1 MVLSVSVLNPG
12 DKGQTWVAS
21 GGDICRQM
29 NMVGRIIHSPDCVAE
44 GAAWLGARDPAFA
57 RALTLVGDL
66 PLRREEDGFAAL
78 LRAIVGQQVSVASAR
93 AIWARLE
100 AAGLTL
106 PEVMAGA
113 SDDDLRAAGL
123 SRQKARYGRALAGAG
138 IDFAALRILPDDKVI
153 AQLVAVPGIGVW
165 TAEIYAMFALGRADV
180 FAPGD
185 LALQEAARMLF
196 ALEARPTDKALRR
209 MAADWSPWRSVAAR
223 ILWAYYRVA
232 KEREG
237 IM

>member
-1 MVLSVSVLNPG
+1 MV
-12 DKGQTWVAS
+12 VAS
-21 GGDICRQM
+21 GGDICRRRM
-29 NMVGRIIHSPDCVAE
+29 MVGRIITTSDCVAE
-44 GAAWLGARDPAFA
+44 GAAWLAAREPAFA
-57 RALTLVGDL
+57 RALPLVGEL
-66 PLRREEDGFAAL
+66 PLRREADGFAAL

-100 AAGLTL
+100 AAGLTEA
-106 PEVMAGA
+106 PVMAGA
-113 SDDDLRAAGL
+113 TDEDLRAAGL

-138 IDFAALRILPDDKVI
+138 IDFEGLRTGSDAEVVSTLI
-153 AQLVAVPGIGVW
+153 AVPGIGVW

-185 LALQEAARMLF
+185 LALQEAARVLF
-196 ALEARPTDKALRR
+196 GLEKRPSDKELRVL
-209 MAADWSPWRSVAAR
+209 AEDWSPWRSVAAR

-237 IM
+237 VI

>member
-1 MVLSVSVLNPG
+1 
-12 DKGQTWVAS
+12 
-21 GGDICRQM
+21 
-29 NMVGRIIHSPDCVAE
+29 MVGRIIHSLDCVAE
-44 GAAWLGARDPAFA
+44 GAEWLARREPGFA
-57 RALTLVGDL
+57 RALPLVGAL

-100 AAGLTL
+100 GLGLT
-106 PEVMAGA
+106 EAAVMAAA
-113 SDDDLRAAGL
+113 SDETLRAAGL
-123 SRQKARYGRALAGAG
+123 SRQKARYGRALAQAG
-138 IDFAALRILPDDKVI
+138 IDFNALRGIPDVDVVKT
-153 AQLVAVPGIGVW
+153 LVAVPGIGVW

-196 ALEARPTDKALRR
+196 GLEARPTDKALRA
-209 MAADWSPWRSVAAR
+209 MAEAWSPWRSVAAR

-237 IM
+237 VI

>member
-1 MVLSVSVLNPG
+1 
-12 DKGQTWVAS
+12 
-21 GGDICRQM
+21 
-29 NMVGRIIHSPDCVAE
+29 MVGRIIQSTNCVAE
-44 GAAWLGARDPAFA
+44 GAAWLAARDPAFA
-57 RALTLVGDL
+57 RAMPLVGEL
-66 PLRREEDGFAAL
+66 PLRREADGFAAL

-100 AAGLTL
+100 AAGLT
-106 PEVMAGA
+106 EATAMAGA
-113 SDDDLRAAGL
+113 SDEDLRASGL

-138 IDFAALRILPDDKVI
+138 IDFVGLRDLPDAEVV
-153 AQLVAVPGIGVW
+153 ATLVAVPGIGVW

-196 ALEARPTDKALRR
+196 GLAARPSERSLRT
-209 MAADWSPWRSVAAR
+209 MAGDWSPWRSVAAR

-237 IM
+237 IL

>member
-1 MVLSVSVLNPG
+1 
-12 DKGQTWVAS
+12 
-21 GGDICRQM
+21 
-29 NMVGRIIHSPDCVAE
+29 MVGRIIHSLDCVAE
-44 GAAWLGARDPAFA
+44 GAEWLASREPRFAYALENVDP
-57 RALTLVGDL
+57 L
-66 PLRREEDGFAAL
+66 PLRREADGFAAL

-93 AIWARLE
+93 AIWGRLE
-100 AAGLTL
+100 AMGLT
-106 PEVMAGA
+106 EAAAMAAA

-123 SRQKARYGRALAGAG
+123 SRQKARYGRALAEAG
-138 IDFAALRILPDDKVI
+138 IDFNALREVPDAEVVRT
-153 AQLVAVPGIGVW
+153 LVAVPGIGVW

-196 ALEARPTDKALRR
+196 GLENRPKDKDLRV
-209 MAADWSPWRSVAAR
+209 MAEDWSPWRSVAAR